1 MSLGGGGERVTP
13 RLGVLARGTATSI
26 SNTRLGRGETPGV
39 QGRCLYQGLCTGRG
53 ALLTLGGTVSRER
66 KGWEP
71 RAPGSG
77 LHSARSALLG
87 LSPPPLPQA
96 LVSSHLKAAS
106 GVRSLRGLWDALPPC
121 SDSRGPQ
128 GSADTEEQGPRER
141 FGRLGGLVAVISG

>member
-1 MSLGGGGERVTP
+1 MVARRVTP
-13 RLGVLARGTATSI
+13 RLGVLAREQPLPSAT
-26 SNTRLGRGETPGV
+26 LAWGEETPGV
-39 QGRCLYQGLCTGRG
+39 RADVFIRDCVLAEGLCLLLGAQLMGRG
-53 ALLTLGGTVSRER
+53 KA
-66 KGWEP
+66 WEP

-77 LHSARSALLG
+77 LHSAARSALRG

-128 GSADTEEQGPRER
+128 GSADAESKGLGR
-141 FGRLGGLVAVISG
+141 FGRLGGLVAVISGK

>member
-1 MSLGGGGERVTP
+1 MIISVIIIISTWYCVEGCME
-13 RLGVLARGTATSI
+13 ATWQGNESI
-26 SNTRLGRGETPGV
+26 AV
-39 QGRCLYQGLCTGRG
+39 D
-53 ALLTLGGTVSRER
+53 
-66 KGWEP
+66 WEP
-71 RAPGSG
+71 RDTCSG
-77 LHSARSALLG
+77 LHSARRALRG
-87 LSPPPLPQA
+87 LSPPPLPQG